1 MELNRISNVK
11 QVVSLLPISMLIII
25 VHWAQLLVCITL
37 GRDKV
42 LGELGKLG
50 IWEIGILLP
59 ILFLVIS
66 KIEVGH
72 IMVPVLYLVS
82 VFMAFIMALISESVL
97 LQEAINVV
105 ELEMVR
111 GDVVILPLIG
121 TEDVSEISY
130 EVVVYLPDFTRWV
143 KPSLAVSGYIV

>member
-1 MELNRISNVK
+1 
-11 QVVSLLPISMLIII
+11 
-25 VHWAQLLVCITL
+25 
-37 GRDKV
+37 
-42 LGELGKLG
+42 
-50 IWEIGILLP
+50 
-59 ILFLVIS
+59 
-66 KIEVGH
+66 
-72 IMVPVLYLVS
+72 MVPVLYLVS

-130 EVVVYLPDFTRWV
+130 EVVVYLPDFTR
-143 KPSLAVSGYIV
+143 